1 VTKKPEV
8 YSRECV
14 LLFPRKYF
22 STQLTGPFVQ
32 RSSTSLSS
40 TARGRAALSD
50 VKFRHEK
57 DYGPKIH
64 VVIVAESL
72 CCKHKMTALVRV
84 AAYSLVM
91 WHTHC
96 FRTHPPEDNLFS
108 NTGLLSDRDGTETWS
123 SPHGDPPLPIP
134 PRLSILDI
142 RLCSNVHTRNLASWK
157 RQPHL
162 PSE

>member
-1 VTKKPEV
+1 M
-8 YSRECV
+8 SREGD
-14 LLFPRKYF
+14 LLCPPRYSF
-22 STQLTGPFVQ
+22 TQLTGPFVQ

-40 TARGRAALSD
+40 TARGRAALSN

-57 DYGPKIH
+57 DHGPGIH

-72 CCKHKMTALVRV
+72 FRKHEIIALVRV
-84 AAYSLVM
+84 AADPLVM
-91 WHTHC
+91 THAHY

-108 NTGLLSDRDGTETWS
+108 NTGLLSDRDGTESWS

-142 RLCSNVHTRNLASWK
+142 RLCSNVHRRNLASWK
-157 RQPHL
+157 RQPDL